1 MIPETKYAKSG
12 NIHIAYQV
20 TGQGPIDLV
29 FVHGWI
35 SHIEHLWEEPS
46 VARFLGRLASFSRLI
61 LLDKRGTGLSDPV
74 PLDELPTLDERMD
87 DVRAV
92 MDAAGSARAALL
104 GTSEAGAIMTA
115 RARCPATCRS
125 WAPTV
130 DIESDVHQVLA
141 HPSRAEV
148 VLAAA
153 ADGFGVSRDGG
164 DAEAL
169 LHAIEEG
176 WGKGVAFE
184 ALVASQ
190 TDNQSMR
197 NWWARYQRL
206 AASPGAAVTLLRR
219 AFDTDARAVLPAIGV
234 PTLILHRTG
243 DPFTGIE
250 HGRYLAEH
258 IPGAKYVELVGSDHL
273 FFAEDTD
280 RLLAEMQEFLTG
292 VREANEPDR
301 VLATVLFADVVGST
315 EHAATLGDRRWHDLL
330 EAYYMLVRAELARF
344 RGREVDTAGDGM
356 FAAFDGPAR
365 AIRCAIAIAS
375 GVKRLGVAVR
385 VGLHTGEC
393 EVIGSKVG
401 GIAVH
406 IGARVAGLAR
416 ANEVLVSGTV
426 KDLVAGSGMRF
437 DERGTHTLKGVPG
450 EWRLYAVA
458 HERGA

>member
-104 GTSEAGAIMTA
+104 GTSEAGAMHLLFAATYPERTA
-115 RARCPATCRS
+115 ALLLLNSYARLAWSDDYPCGIRAT
-125 WAPTV
+125 
-130 DIESDVHQVLA
+130 
-141 HPSRAEV
+141 
-148 VLAAA
+148 
-153 ADGFGVSRDGG
+153 

-330 EAYYMLVRAELARF
+330 EAYYALVRAELARF
-344 RGREVDTAGDGM
+344 RGREIDTAGDGM